1 MNLERYIKNEVEE
14 KNIIMFYQ
22 KIVTKT
28 DCTHYECLARMKN
41 DTSIPP
47 LTFLPVIVKLNLYE
61 EFTKTIIEKSF
72 EMFKNK
78 KIFFSIN
85 LTYKDFLNKNI
96 LKFLKKQLEKFNLGK
111 YLIIEILEDEIKDFS
126 VINSFIYKPKPYGVQ
141 FAIDDF
147 GKNCSNLTHLLYL
160 EPDFLKIDIFLIKE
174 FNINNRAKIIVETVI
189 DLARQLNIKVIAEG
203 VEDKKLYQALSKYK
217 IDAYQ
222 DFYFSKLNREL
233 KQ

>member
-1 MNLERYIKNEVEE
+1 MSLESYIKNEVEE

-28 DCTHYECLARMKN
+28 DCSHYECLARMKN
-41 DTSIPP
+41 STAISP

-61 EFTKTIIEKSF
+61 EFTKIIIEKSF
-72 EMFKNK
+72 EKFKNL

-85 LTYKDFLNKNI
+85 LTYEDFLNKNI
-96 LKFLKKQLEKFNLGK
+96 LQFLIKQLEIFNLGK

-126 VINSFIYKPKPYGVQ
+126 VINSFVYKLKPYGVQ

-147 GKNCSNLTHLLYL
+147 GKNYSNLTHLLYL
-160 EPDFLKIDIFLIKE
+160 NPDFLKIDIFLIKE
-174 FNINNRAKIIVETVI
+174 FNINDKAKIIVETVI
-189 DLARQLNIKVIAEG
+189 ELARQLDIKVIAEG
-203 VEDKKLYQALSKYK
+203 VEDQKVYQALSKYK

-222 DFYFSKLNREL
+222 GFYFARPNSEL
-233 KQ
+233 E